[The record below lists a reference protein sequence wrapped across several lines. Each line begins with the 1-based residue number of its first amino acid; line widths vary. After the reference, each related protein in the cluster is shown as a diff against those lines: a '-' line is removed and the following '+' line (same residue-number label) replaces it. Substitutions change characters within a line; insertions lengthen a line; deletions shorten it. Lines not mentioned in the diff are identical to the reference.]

1 MEKLQK
7 RYYRLGSIFFGISS
21 VYIGCLIWKTYV
33 WWRWLESLQHILDL
47 NNEGLML

>member
-1 MEKLQK
+1 MEKM
-7 RYYRLGSIFFGISS
+7 YYRMGRLGSIFFGISS